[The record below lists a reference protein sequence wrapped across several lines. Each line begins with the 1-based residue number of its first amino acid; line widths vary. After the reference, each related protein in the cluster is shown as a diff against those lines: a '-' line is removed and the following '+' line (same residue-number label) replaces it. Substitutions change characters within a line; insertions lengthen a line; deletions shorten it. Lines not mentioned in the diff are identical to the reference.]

1 MKTNRSHGQVAGVKS
16 FTDHLPA
23 LLVALSCVSTHT
35 ISNMFNVR
43 QKAGSKLTENKA
55 KNESMSYTQNSTYN
69 TCIELGIEYM
79 YVLCRLIIDLKEN
92 FFTLSEISNPRS
104 ASYQC
109 NKFVSLN
116 AVTGMTG
123 EVLILQFAMMRRYDF
138 YY

>member
-1 MKTNRSHGQVAGVKS
+1 M
-16 FTDHLPA
+16 
-23 LLVALSCVSTHT
+23 
-35 ISNMFNVR
+35 SNMVNVR

-55 KNESMSYTQNSTYN
+55 RNGSMSYTQNSTYN

-92 FFTLSEISNPRS
+92 FCTLISNPRS
-104 ASYQC
+104 PSYQC
-109 NKFVSLN
+109 NKLVSLN

-123 EVLILQFAMMRRYDF
+123 EVLILQFAMMGRYDF